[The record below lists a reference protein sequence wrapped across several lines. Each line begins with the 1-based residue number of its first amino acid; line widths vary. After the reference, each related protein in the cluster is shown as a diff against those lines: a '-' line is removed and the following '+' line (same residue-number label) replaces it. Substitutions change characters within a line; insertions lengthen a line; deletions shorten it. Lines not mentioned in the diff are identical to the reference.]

1 MDDNNRKNSNI
12 TFTII
17 ITLTIISFLIV
28 LVIGFLTVRYFTPGS
43 NSNTN
48 LLPRLTLDLYEDL
61 DAFMQYD
68 Y

>member
-1 MDDNNRKNSNI
+1 MGDNDNRKNSNI
-12 TFTII
+12 TFT

-28 LVIGFLTVRYFTPGS
+28 LVIGVLTVRYFTSGS
-43 NSNTN
+43 NSSIN
-48 LLPRLTLDLYEDL
+48 LLPRLTLDLYDDL